1 MAEYMIPEIEEETE
15 EKRPFEVVD
24 DITADWAARAI
35 KEDYAERDR
44 LLALVDA
51 ERARLDAQEKE
62 IREKYAR
69 KTDYLETQ
77 LLSYMTTVKT
87 RDTDTQRTYTLLNAK
102 LVYKKARTDIQP
114 TEGLVAWLDENHPEF
129 VKVERKPD
137 WAGIK
142 KHIVQIGEGV
152 FAMED
157 TGEIVD
163 GVTVKEI
170 PGKFEV
176 K

>member
-1 MAEYMIPEIEEETE
+1 MAEYMIPMEEETE

-24 DITADWAARAI
+24 DVTADWAARAV

-51 ERARLDAQEKE
+51 ERERLDAKEKE

-69 KTDYLETQ
+69 KVDYLETQ
-77 LLSYMTTVKT
+77 LLAYMTTVKT
-87 RDTDTQRTYTLLNAK
+87 RDTATQSSYTLLNAK
-102 LVYKKARTDIQP
+102 LVYKKTKVDIQP
-114 TEGLVAWLDENHPEF
+114 GEGLVDWLKANRPEL
-129 VKVERKPD
+129 VKVTEAPD
-137 WAGIK
+137 WAAMK
-142 KHIVQIGEGV
+142 KLVNQLGEGV
-152 FAMED
+152 YVLSD
-157 TGEIVD
+157 TGEILEGIVP
-163 GVTVKEI
+163 KEV

>member
-1 MAEYMIPEIEEETE
+1 MREFETELLTEETE

-24 DITADWAARAI
+24 DVTADWAARAV

-51 ERARLDAQEKE
+51 ERARLDAKEKE
-62 IREKYAR
+62 IREKYAG
-69 KTDYLETQ
+69 KTEYLETQ

-87 RDTDTQRTYTLLNAK
+87 RDTATQSSYTLLSAK
-102 LVYKKARTDIQP
+102 LVYKKAKADIQP
-114 TEGLVAWLDENHPEF
+114 GEGLVAWLDANHPEF

-157 TGEIVD
+157 TGEIVE
-163 GVTVKEI
+163 GILPKEV

>member
-1 MAEYMIPEIEEETE
+1 MAEYMIPMEEETE

-24 DITADWAARAI
+24 DVTADWAARAV

-51 ERARLDAQEKE
+51 ERERLDAKEKE

-69 KTDYLETQ
+69 KVEYLETQ
-77 LLSYMTTVKT
+77 LLSYITTVKT
-87 RDTDTQRTYTLLNAK
+87 RDTATQSSYTLLNAK
-102 LVYKKARTDIQP
+102 LVYKKAKTDIQP
-114 TEGLVAWLDENHPEF
+114 GEGLVAWLDANRPEF

-137 WAGIK
+137 WAGVK
-142 KHIVQIGEGV
+142 KNIIQIGEGV
-152 FAMED
+152 YAMSD
-157 TGEIVD
+157 TGELVD
-163 GVTVKEI
+163 GIIPKEV